1 MFMPEKM
8 SLIRILAPIDFVE
21 EISIALLESGVFHI
35 TSKPGRGSLAERFR
49 REFVLVE
56 EYISRMDQYLSVIGA
71 RVSRDSREKIQFKI
85 DSVYEALSVSRERMK
100 IIDLEF
106 GELVERYREYE
117 SKISEYQSIVYY
129 LEYLKDLDIDLEG
142 LVRGFS
148 TRLKVLILSSDR
160 LSEFSEELSH
170 RLDSYYFIYR
180 LSRDEREVV
189 GVLLYPADR
198 ESLVGELLRMFR
210 VRVFEL
216 KEEFPKNFSK
226 AYEKAYRE
234 LEHMKSFIED
244 IRARARE
251 RYNKIGEIFN
261 RAYQEL
267 YLLRDILRI
276 LSHAQYTSSFFV
288 LEGFVPHRSKR
299 LVLDKLL
306 SESGEKV
313 LIEIHDISR
322 LEKLDEEPP
331 TSYRIP
337 DLLRPFRLI
346 PDLYGTPSYSE
357 IIPVFLTAIT
367 FPIIFGLMFPD
378 IGHGIAIMLGGFLL
392 MKFFRDQG
400 GRDLGQL
407 LVYLGLASIATG
419 FLSGEFFGPAT
430 PVSHYLERLYE
441 DLHIKPP
448 LQLPIYKP
456 EAGVAEALYSFIL
469 LSVRIAVITLFVS
482 SLLGVLNSVINREL
496 DYLFALALPRML
508 VFTSIAIPALSS
520 NDIASVGAYYSYI
533 SLGQLLSLLGMG
545 SNYVV
550 PAYIEIVKWLLNIS
564 LIWIILGE
572 SIVESITHDVRHGIS
587 KIGAG
592 FIEMFDTLIM
602 AVGNSMSY
610 LRIMGIALAHI
621 AVVVSFYVPAISLFE
636 STSIVDKI
644 SAWAMY
650 SVGNLLAMTLEAII
664 AFAHTLRLHLYEMFS
679 KFYRGLGRPYQPLI
693 PIAYRIEIV

>member
-1 MFMPEKM
+1 MPEKM

-189 GVLLYPADR
+189 GVLLYSADR

>member
-189 GVLLYPADR
+189 GVLLYSADR